1 MIKSKKQIK
10 LHYLIALCLVIATV
24 FMADLL
30 NNSISNY
37 KFTTD
42 KPLSSDGFTKKINV
56 LKAIGQN
63 PNVLTFKVDSVL
75 LQDYGI
81 IIDVS
86 NLYYSIQLNHKE
98 IAQNKNPKN
107 EHFRGSNNYIF
118 LSDLLHET
126 TEELQVSIVYTSEF
140 FYTAPLVFMVH
151 QSIIKQ
157 VYIAIIGK
165 HAIQNL
171 LFILLTLFFI
181 SLVFLSKDKLSK
193 SIIILHLLLCIRI
206 FQTGYIWDICNIQ
219 LPYFYEI
226 KHLIDFFIFVLL
238 ISQIPRI
245 RQTLDKTTIIVLLST
260 FMIITLACVISQNLI
275 FSTIKILFIFSVFI
289 TILYKLYTNNSIN
302 IRDIYLFTLL
312 LGLTAYSFFAYSN
325 LLHRGLLT
333 SAANLS
339 NIAISCTSGYIMLQY
354 TYYFL
359 SSITEYRKKNATL
372 KSIGLLKNIGHDLKT
387 PLTIIKANN
396 QILEHYPNLPV
407 DQTNM
412 LINGTLRSISDLDLM
427 ITNIN
432 ALINDG
438 EMLLNETL
446 SMNELLSHLNDKYK
460 AYCASKEI
468 DFITKTNHP
477 EVIIQTNKLLLLRVI
492 NNLIDNAIKYNTNHG
507 KVEVEYFIKTQ
518 NTLLIEIRDNGLGMT
533 NEQLDK
539 IFTPFYRAEQSR
551 SIAGLGIGL
560 TVVKQLLECLGGKI
574 QVISTVN
581 KGSQFTISLKI

>member
-1 MIKSKKQIK
+1 
-10 LHYLIALCLVIATV
+10 
-24 FMADLL
+24 
-30 NNSISNY
+30 
-37 KFTTD
+37 
-42 KPLSSDGFTKKINV
+42 
-56 LKAIGQN
+56 
-63 PNVLTFKVDSVL
+63 
-75 LQDYGI
+75 
-81 IIDVS
+81 
-86 NLYYSIQLNHKE
+86 
-98 IAQNKNPKN
+98 
-107 EHFRGSNNYIF
+107 
-118 LSDLLHET
+118 
-126 TEELQVSIVYTSEF
+126 
-140 FYTAPLVFMVH
+140 
-151 QSIIKQ
+151 
-157 VYIAIIGK
+157 
-165 HAIQNL
+165 
-171 LFILLTLFFI
+171 
-181 SLVFLSKDKLSK
+181 
-193 SIIILHLLLCIRI
+193 
-206 FQTGYIWDICNIQ
+206 
-219 LPYFYEI
+219 
-226 KHLIDFFIFVLL
+226 
-238 ISQIPRI
+238 
-245 RQTLDKTTIIVLLST
+245 
-260 FMIITLACVISQNLI
+260 
-275 FSTIKILFIFSVFI
+275 
-289 TILYKLYTNNSIN
+289 
-302 IRDIYLFTLL
+302 
-312 LGLTAYSFFAYSN
+312 
-325 LLHRGLLT
+325 
-333 SAANLS
+333 
-339 NIAISCTSGYIMLQY
+339 MLQY